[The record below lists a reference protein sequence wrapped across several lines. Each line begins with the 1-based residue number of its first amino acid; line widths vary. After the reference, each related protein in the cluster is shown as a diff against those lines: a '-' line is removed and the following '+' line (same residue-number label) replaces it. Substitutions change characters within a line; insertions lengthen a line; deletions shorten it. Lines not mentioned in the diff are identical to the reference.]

1 MDENKFVNKDNQIR
15 VVARM
20 ETIPVPF
27 DNGRQVFFIKTKAPD
42 HENTSLPVV
51 LYDDEKRFI
60 LGINKGDKVVVYG
73 RVETKTILNED
84 GSHQTKMFIRF
95 EKCLAFSQL
104 SPIVKAGLRQDDV
117 GIAIG
122 KIVKTPEDL
131 ITPTGRKIKRFILK
145 VQKNDG
151 TDRYN
156 TIPFSLHG
164 RLAESCATLFNCGQ
178 KMVSNITLTTSQRPM
193 NLTPTWYAT
202 LSLFKPSM
210 KSKTIHIFT
219 TLITKRNQKKT
230 HQLGEFY
237 FLK

>member
-20 ETIPVPF
+20 ETMPVPF

-104 SPIVKAGLRQDDV
+104 LPIVKAGLRQDDV

-178 KMVSNITLTTSQRPM
+178 KIGVKYHLNNIAKADELDPHLVCNAFFVQAEHEIENNPHFYD
-193 NLTPTWYAT
+193 LDYKK
-202 LSLFKPSM
+202 KPEKNSP
-210 KSKTIHIFT
+210 I
-219 TLITKRNQKKT
+219 R
-230 HQLGEFY
+230 
-237 FLK
+237 